1 MINIKEMTQQ
11 YILDHQYLIIVMTL
25 IVAGL
30 IHTITALRSSF
41 LDEYIIISAQI
52 ILEAT

>member
-1 MINIKEMTQQ
+1 MTQQ
-11 YILDHQYLIIVMTL
+11 YILDHQYLIIVMTF

-41 LDEYIIISAQI
+41 FGSIYYHFGSDYTGSK
-52 ILEAT
+52 